1 MKILIL
7 SDSHSKTINDI
18 NFKNYDFVFHLGDY
32 GYSKEILDSNSN
44 CLYVAGNCDFIGQKD
59 IIKDIN
65 NIRFFLTHGDKYN
78 VKYQYNSLIYKALSL
93 DANICLFGHTH
104 HADYFLRDN
113 IIFINPGAYNDGNYV
128 IIDDNNITF
137 YKYSNI
143 IKKIEFKW

>member
-18 NFKNYDFVFHLGDY
+18 NFKNYDFIFHLGDY

-59 IIKDIN
+59 IIKDVN

-113 IIFINPGAYNDGNYV
+113 IIFINP
-128 IIDDNNITF
+128 TF
-137 YKYSNI
+137 FF
-143 IKKIEFKW
+143 KINLLI